1 MSSIYDAL
9 RRIQGEKGSWIA
21 PLERKGPTVVDR
33 GKIGWIAAG
42 AVALVLV
49 CSAGVYL
56 MMRDSS
62 GEEAKVPP
70 SPAAVQGA
78 PAPMAASLPQAV
90 PAAAPPDRAFQQA
103 PAAPA
108 SPETLEGHL
117 AAGDRYFTEKDY
129 ANALLSYTKALH
141 YFGKDVRVLNN
152 IGNVYLAQGQPAK
165 AIHYFEESNGI
176 SKDHVEPVYNLACA
190 YARLGDPARAV
201 LNLRKAC
208 RLDPEAKK
216 WAATD
221 PDLSILRGRRDF
233 DRMIGAQ

>member
-9 RRIQGEKGSWIA
+9 RRIQGERGSWVA
-21 PLERKGPTVVDR
+21 PLERKEPTVVDR

-42 AVALVLV
+42 AVALVLL

-56 MMRDSS
+56 MVRDSS
-62 GEEAKVPP
+62 GQQAKVSS
-70 SPAAVQGA
+70 SPVAVQKA
-78 PAPMAASLPQAV
+78 PAPMAASLTPAA
-90 PAAAPPDRAFQQA
+90 PAAAPPAGAFRQA
-103 PAAPA
+103 PAASA

-117 AAGDRYFTEKDY
+117 AAGDRYFMEKDY
-129 ANALLSYTKALH
+129 PNALLSYTKALH

-233 DRMIGAQ
+233 DRTIGAQ